1 MSVPKEVEEDFEFE
15 DSTFEINSP
24 AVANDDLMI
33 ESEPVRAA
41 ARGQVPMRV
50 EDELAYYKKKAIHQD
65 ILIFEMRALLQSG
78 KGFGNILNLKE
89 LLGNFMGVVREKYG
103 AVNSAVLLRDDLDPG
118 YNFYGVKAYSGLDDE
133 YRLNDSASESLYLFK
148 FIEDSGL
155 LWQII
160 RQGNVFS
167 VRDLQRDPRF
177 ETAWRKWNLEVLNS
191 DLWCPLIKNGE
202 VLGILT
208 LGEKYD
214 GNQIGEDEYPFLQE
228 LASIATTNIDST
240 LKYEKNQRILKNI
253 QTLYDVNQ
261 QLANVNDFKRLCV
274 ETLATAVDAVSAQK
288 GNLMLLN
295 RETGELEIKV
305 VWGNI
310 PRHVRDDINN
320 GIKSTKTFSLGEG
333 IAGQCAAERRPIRRN
348 DKNYIEQVGK
358 NVVYCICCVPLMRGD
373 VVEGVIALTNKVGTD
388 DEGLRVLDE
397 IGRFT
402 EEDVGLCQ
410 GLADQA
416 AVNLHKS
423 RLYNKSITDEMTG
436 LYNARHFEDSLL
448 VQLDMAT
455 NADKPICLAV
465 SDIDHFK
472 KFNDTHGHKAGD
484 AVLQQVARVMQ
495 SCIRPDSGDM
505 VFRYGGEEFC
515 MLLPDTEPEEAAE
528 LMEQYRKR
536 IESHVVVHD
545 GKEMSVTVSVGIS
558 CAPNDTR
565 DEQKMFECADECLYV
580 AKENGRNLV
589 NTYYQGLKLNYGEK
603 VDLTLLKHVMF
614 QEENPGSEA
623 VETASAEIKT
633 ISALKENKKENA
645 KDKSAAPA
653 RKKKAAKKKQCSV
666 AGK

>member
-1 MSVPKEVEEDFEFE
+1 MPVPKEVEEDFEFE

-24 AVANDDLMI
+24 SVANDEQI
-33 ESEPVRAA
+33 VESEPLRSP
-41 ARGQVPMRV
+41 ARGKAPMRV
-50 EDELAYYKKKAIHQD
+50 EDELEYYKKKAIHQD

-103 AVNSAVLLRDDLDPG
+103 AINSAVILRDDLDPG
-118 YNFYGVKAYSGLDDE
+118 HNFYGVKAYSGLESE
-133 YRLNDSASESLYLFK
+133 YLLNDSVSEPLYLFK
-148 FIEDSGL
+148 FIEDNGL

-177 ETAWRKWNLEVLNS
+177 DTAWRKWNLEVLNS

-214 GNQIGEDEYPFLQE
+214 GSQISEDEYPFLQE

-261 QLANVNDFKRLCV
+261 QLAHVNDFKRLCV

-295 RETGELEIKV
+295 KETGELEIKV
-305 VWGNI
+305 VWGNM

-333 IAGQCAAERRPIRRN
+333 IAGQCAAERRPLRRN
-348 DKNYIEQVGK
+348 DKKYIEQVGK

-373 VVEGVIALTNKVGTD
+373 NVEGVIALTNKIRS
-388 DEGLRVLDE
+388 DEEGHRVLDE

-402 EEDVGLCQ
+402 EEDVSLCQ

-436 LYNARHFEDSLL
+436 LYNARHFEDNLVLL
-448 VQLDMAT
+448 LDLAT
-455 NADKPICLAV
+455 HSGKPICLAV

-472 KFNDTHGHKAGD
+472 QFNDTHGHKAGD
-484 AVLQQVARVMQ
+484 AVLQKVARVMQ

-528 LMEQYRKR
+528 LMEQYRKK

-565 DEQKMFECADECLYV
+565 DEKKMFECADECLYV
-580 AKENGRNLV
+580 AKKNGRNQV
-589 NTYYQGLKLNYGEK
+589 NTHYQGLKLSYGEK
-603 VDLTLLKHVMF
+603 VDLTLLKHVIF
-614 QEENPGSEA
+614 KEEGDGQES
-623 VETASAEIKT
+623 VETENVQAKAESK
-633 ISALKENKKENA
+633 AAVA
-645 KDKSAAPA
+645 KSKAAAPNRKKGVA
-653 RKKKAAKKKQCSV
+653 RKK
-666 AGK
+666 

>member
-1 MSVPKEVEEDFEFE
+1 MANSRAENELE
-15 DSTFEINSP
+15 DSTIEINSP
-24 AVANDDLMI
+24 SVASDEDMP
-33 ESEPVRAA
+33 EDEPLRI
-41 ARGQVPMRV
+41 ARGKTPMRV
-50 EDELAYYKKKAIHQD
+50 EDELEYYRNKAIHQD

-89 LLGNFMGVVREKYG
+89 LLGNFMAVVREKYG
-103 AVNSAVLLRDDLDPG
+103 AINSTVLLRDDLEPG
-118 YNFYGVKAYSGLDDE
+118 RNYYRVKAYTGLENEFLLSDQ
-133 YRLNDSASESLYLFK
+133 SAESLYMFK
-148 FIEDSGL
+148 FMQDKGL

-177 ETAWRKWNLEVLNS
+177 DTAWRKWNLDILNS

-214 GNQIGEDEYPFLQE
+214 ESQISEDEYPFLQE

-240 LKYEKNQRILKNI
+240 LKYEKNQRILQNI

-261 QLANVNDFKRLCV
+261 QLANVHDFKRLCV
-274 ETLATAVDAVSAQK
+274 ETLSTAVDAVSAQK

-295 RETGELEIKV
+295 KETGELEIKV

-320 GIKSTKTFSLGEG
+320 GIKATKTFSLGEG
-333 IAGQCAAERRPIRRN
+333 IAGQCAAECRPIRKN
-348 DKNYIEQVGK
+348 DKKYIEQVGK

-373 VVEGVIALTNKVGTD
+373 EVEGVIALTNKVRTNESG
-388 DEGLRVLDE
+388 ERVLDE

-402 EEDVGLCQ
+402 EEDVSLCQ

-436 LYNARHFEDSLL
+436 LYNARHFEESLVSLNDS
-448 VQLDMAT
+448 AT
-455 NADKPICLAV
+455 HSGKPLCLAV

-484 AVLQQVARVMQ
+484 AVLQKVARVMQ
-495 SCIRPDSGDM
+495 SCIRPDTGDM

-536 IESHVVVHD
+536 IESHVVEHD

-558 CAPNDTR
+558 CVPKDTI
-565 DEQKMFECADECLYV
+565 DEKTLFEKADECLYV
-580 AKENGRNLV
+580 AKENGRNQV
-589 NTYYQGLKLNYGEK
+589 NTFFQGLKLSYGEK
-603 VDLTLLKHVMF
+603 VDLTLLKQVI
-614 QEENPGSEA
+614 QEPTAENVVAFAPDKKIEEDKPVKEDAKPGRS
-623 VETASAEIKT
+623 
-633 ISALKENKKENA
+633 
-645 KDKSAAPA
+645 
-653 RKKKAAKKKQCSV
+653 KKKRVGKK
-666 AGK
+666 

>member
-1 MSVPKEVEEDFEFE
+1 MSVSNEAEEEYDFE

-24 AVANDDLMI
+24 TVANDESI
-33 ESEPVRAA
+33 EDDSQERVAM
-41 ARGQVPMRV
+41 RGKAPLNV
-50 EDELAYYKKKAIHQD
+50 EEQLDYYRKKAIHQD

-89 LLGNFMGVVREKYG
+89 LLGNFMAVVRERYG
-103 AVNSAVLLRDDLDPG
+103 AINSTVLLRDDLDPG
-118 YNFYGVKAYSGLDDE
+118 HNYYRVKAYSGLDSEFVLSD
-133 YRLNDSASESLYLFK
+133 RTPESLYMFK
-148 FIEDSGL
+148 FMQDKGL

-167 VRDLQRDPRF
+167 VQDLQRDPRF
-177 ETAWRKWNLEVLNS
+177 ETAWRQWHLGVLNS
-191 DLWCPLIKNGE
+191 DTWCPLIKNGE
-202 VLGILT
+202 VLGILA
-208 LGEKYD
+208 LGEKSD
-214 GNQIGEDEYPFLQE
+214 GSQISEDEYPFLQE

-240 LKYEKNQRILKNI
+240 LKYEKNQRILRNI

-261 QLANVNDFKRLCV
+261 QLAHVNDFKRLCV

-295 RETGELEIKV
+295 KETGELEIKV

-320 GIKSTKTFSLGEG
+320 GIRSTKTFSLGEG
-333 IAGQCAAERRPIRRN
+333 IAGQCAAERRPIRKN
-348 DKNYIEQVGK
+348 DKKYIEQVGK
-358 NVVYCICCVPLMRGD
+358 NIVYCICCVPLMRGD
-373 VVEGVIALTNKVGTD
+373 NVEGVIALTNKVRTD
-388 DEGLRVLDE
+388 DNGDRVLDE

-402 EEDVGLCQ
+402 EEDVSLCQ

-436 LYNARHFEDSLL
+436 LYNTRHFEDSLL
-448 VQLDMAT
+448 SLMDAASYT
-455 NADKPICLAV
+455 GKSLCLAV

-528 LMEQYRKR
+528 LMERYRKR

-545 GKEMSVTVSVGIS
+545 GKEMSVTVSIGVS
-558 CAPNDTR
+558 CAPKDTR
-565 DEQKMFECADECLYV
+565 DEKKMFERADECLYV
-580 AKENGRNLV
+580 AKENGRNQV
-589 NTYYQGLKLNYGEK
+589 NTYFQGLKLCYGEK
-603 VDLTLLKHVMF
+603 VDVTLLKQVIQHDEAKNTS
-614 QEENPGSEA
+614 QTIEA
-623 VETASAEIKT
+623 VPVVEQSAESVSLPEGKVTAIAKRK
-633 ISALKENKKENA
+633 SPPKK
-645 KDKSAAPA
+645 SV
-653 RKKKAAKKKQCSV
+653 RKKGGISK
-666 AGK
+666 

>member
-1 MSVPKEVEEDFEFE
+1 MAENSEAEDEIE
-15 DSTFEINSP
+15 DSTIEINSP
-24 AVANDDLMI
+24 SVASDEDI
-33 ESEPVRAA
+33 AEDEPLRI
-41 ARGQVPMRV
+41 ARGKTPMRV
-50 EDELAYYKKKAIHQD
+50 EDELEYYRNKAIHQD

-89 LLGNFMGVVREKYG
+89 LLGNFMAVVREKYG
-103 AVNSAVLLRDDLDPG
+103 AINSTVLLRDDLEPG
-118 YNFYGVKAYSGLDDE
+118 RNFYRVKAYSGLE
-133 YRLNDSASESLYLFK
+133 NEFRLSDQSAESLYMFK
-148 FIEDSGL
+148 FMQDKGL

-177 ETAWRKWNLEVLNS
+177 DTAWRKWNLDILNS

-214 GNQIGEDEYPFLQE
+214 ESQISEDEYPFLQE

-240 LKYEKNQRILKNI
+240 LKYEKNQRILENI

-261 QLANVNDFKRLCV
+261 QLANVHDFKRLCV
-274 ETLATAVDAVSAQK
+274 ETLSTAVDAVSAQK

-295 RETGELEIKV
+295 KETGELEIKV

-320 GIKSTKTFSLGEG
+320 GIKATKTFSLGEG
-333 IAGQCAAERRPIRRN
+333 IAGQCAAECRPIRKN
-348 DKNYIEQVGK
+348 DKKYIEQVGK

-373 VVEGVIALTNKVGTD
+373 EVEGVIALTNKVRTNESGD
-388 DEGLRVLDE
+388 RVLDE

-402 EEDVGLCQ
+402 EEDVSLCQ

-436 LYNARHFEDSLL
+436 LYNARHFEESLVSLNDS
-448 VQLDMAT
+448 AT
-455 NADKPICLAV
+455 HSGKSLCLAV

-484 AVLQQVARVMQ
+484 AVLQKVARVMQ
-495 SCIRPDSGDM
+495 SCIRPDAGDM

-536 IESHVVVHD
+536 IESHVVEHD

-558 CAPNDTR
+558 CVPKDTI
-565 DEQKMFECADECLYV
+565 DEKTLFEKADECLYV
-580 AKENGRNLV
+580 AKENGRNQV
-589 NTYYQGLKLNYGEK
+589 NTFFQGLKLSYGEK
-603 VDLTLLKHVMF
+603 VDLTLLKQVI
-614 QEENPGSEA
+614 QEPTAENVVAFAPDKKAEQDKPVKEDAKPGRS
-623 VETASAEIKT
+623 
-633 ISALKENKKENA
+633 
-645 KDKSAAPA
+645 
-653 RKKKAAKKKQCSV
+653 KKKRVGKK
-666 AGK
+666 